1 VQLNDP
7 VVRSWFSTPKGIFL
21 AVFVLAV
28 AWVCYTDHVWEDYF
42 ITYRASKNLA
52 EGNGLT
58 FTVGER
64 VHSFTSP
71 LGVLLPAVAFWIGGG
86 ESDRAALWV
95 FRVMGA
101 LALAGAITLA
111 SLAARRT
118 LPKTSGVIA
127 GGLVAVLLAVDTKIL
142 DFATNG
148 METAYLLLGFAW
160 LIWTMAAQP
169 SRLVLHYGGAWGLL
183 MWSRPDSFIYVAAM
197 GIGALLVGGP
207 NGGWRGRVEL
217 CKTLLRGAGVTTLIY
232 LPWLLWAGWYY
243 GTPVPNTVT
252 AKSLFP
258 HDLSWP
264 ERFAQTPQMLFENSA
279 VLQATFTPAYAPLL
293 DWPAW
298 GLIASLGLAW
308 IAMLLWV
315 VPRLA
320 WPARVASFMSFVGQC
335 FLTSII
341 GVGVPWYIPSI
352 SFTGLFALAVGA
364 IQFFSWLQNK
374 SRLPVLR
381 GSIWGVGGVAALV
394 LIAGMTYTSVV
405 AARHIKTQQQI
416 VEWGNRKVIGEWL
429 KTNAAGPDDTVFL
442 ECLGYIGFYSQLK
455 MYDYP
460 GLGSPEVIAARRL
473 TRSRIFPECWDEL
486 IEGLKPDWLVMRPLE
501 VETVRRESP
510 ELLDEEYTLAK
521 VFDVRLKPGEIE
533 NFMAVWTHGDGY
545 FEVYRRNRTDGEVLD
560 RTLFDQRLTA
570 EDWTEKASPV
580 EIPYD
585 SDRNTLA
592 HAPSRLSRP
601 LPEGAQSL
609 TAEFGLFE
617 GAYERETEGTDGA
630 GFEVWVTTADGKAQQ
645 VFARFLIPRTV
656 ADDRGRQTLEVDL
669 PAGATNLELRIT
681 AGPHEDNA
689 FDWSYWRNVRLKVP
703 LWPDY
708 PPRHLRHRLSGPVD

>member
-1 VQLNDP
+1 M
-7 VVRSWFSTPKGIFL
+7 STPKGLFI
-21 AVFVLAV
+21 AVFVMAV
-28 AWVCYTDHVWEDYF
+28 AWVGYTDHVWEDYF

-71 LGVLLPAVAFWIGGG
+71 LGVLLPAAAYVIGGG

-111 SLAARRT
+111 ALAAQRA
-118 LPKTSGVIA
+118 LPKVSGWWA
-127 GGLVAVLLAVDTKIL
+127 GGFLAILLSVDTKIL

-148 METAYLLLGFAW
+148 METAFLLLGFAW

-169 SRLVLHYGGAWGLL
+169 QRLAIHYGGAWGLL
-183 MWSRPDSFIYVAAM
+183 MWSRPDSFIYIAAM
-197 GIGALLVGGP
+197 GVGALLCGGP
-207 NGGWRGRVEL
+207 RGGWSGRVEL
-217 CKTLLRGAGVTTLIY
+217 FKTLLRAAGVTTLIY

-258 HDLSWP
+258 HELSWL
-264 ERFAQTPQMLFENSA
+264 ERFAQMPQMLIENSA

-293 DWPAW
+293 HWPAW
-298 GLIASLGLAW
+298 GLTASMILAW
-308 IAMLLWV
+308 IVMMLWV
-315 VPRLA
+315 LPWLA
-320 WPARVASFMSFVGQC
+320 WPARVASFMSLAGQC

-352 SFTGLFALAVGA
+352 SFTGLFALAVALTQAWSWMQNRHRGA
-364 IQFFSWLQNK
+364 ILGWASSGLA
-374 SRLPVLR
+374 LTL
-381 GSIWGVGGVAALV
+381 ALV
-394 LIAGMTYTSVV
+394 LVGGMVTTSWI
-405 AARHIKTQQQI
+405 AARHIKIQQQV

-429 KTNAAGPDDTVFL
+429 KANASSPDDTVFL
-442 ECLGYIGFYSQLK
+442 ECLGYIGFSSQLK

-460 GLGSPEVIAARRL
+460 GLGAPEVIAARKL

-501 VETVRRESP
+501 LEIVRRESP
-510 ELLDEEYTLAK
+510 ALLEEDYTLAK
-521 VFDVRLKPGEIE
+521 VFDVRKQPGEIP

-545 FEVYRRNRTDGEVLD
+545 FEVYRRNRIEGEVLD
-560 RTLFDQRLTA
+560 RRLFDQRLTA
-570 EDWTEKASPV
+570 EDWTEKESPV

-585 SDRNTLA
+585 SERNTLA
-592 HAPSRLSRP
+592 HAPSRLARP
-601 LPEGAQSL
+601 LPEGAQTLS
-609 TAEFGLFE
+609 AEFGLFE
-617 GAYERETEGTDGA
+617 GAYERENEGTDGV
-630 GFEVWVTTADGKAQQ
+630 GFEVWVTNAEGVAQRLY
-645 VFARFLIPRTV
+645 ARFLNPRKD
-656 ADDRGRQTLEVDL
+656 AADRGRQALHVDL
-669 PAGATNLELRIT
+669 PLGATELELKIT
-681 AGPHEDNA
+681 SGPADDNA
-689 FDWSYWRNVRLKVP
+689 FDWSYWRNIRLKVP

-708 PPRHLRHRLSGPVD
+708 PPRHLRHRLSE